1 MVFDLA
7 LLARLPE
14 LITRLEQQLN
24 QMQGPTPTQDQI
36 LRTHEAAALLS
47 IGEAELLALAR
58 SGQIPCWRLGNGWRY
73 SRRQLMEAFYA
84 RARTNLRADDQAA
97 D

>member
-1 MVFDLA
+1 MLFDLA
-7 LLARLPE
+7 LLARLPD
-14 LITRLEQQLN
+14 LIARLEQQLN
-24 QMQGPTPTQDQI
+24 QMEGPNQDHI

-73 SRRQLMEAFYA
+73 SRRQLLDAFYT
-84 RARTNLRADDQAA
+84 RAQANLRADDQAA